1 MLHKFNKMVK
11 SKAECEWTIY
21 EKESNNSGAAV
32 IDVEATNDR
41 RHVPVCVPIRDPLT
55 PQKM

>member
-21 EKESNNSGAAV
+21 EKESKNSGAAV
-32 IDVEATNDR
+32 IDVEAVRIWLIQSTG
-41 RHVPVCVPIRDPLT
+41 RHVTL
-55 PQKM
+55 